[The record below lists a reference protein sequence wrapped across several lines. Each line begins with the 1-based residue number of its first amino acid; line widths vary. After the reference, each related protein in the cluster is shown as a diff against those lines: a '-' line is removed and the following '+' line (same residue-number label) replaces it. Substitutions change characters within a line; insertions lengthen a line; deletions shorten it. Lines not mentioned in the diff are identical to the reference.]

1 MNELNREKYTL
12 AMSENLQLLRAK
24 LGLTQQEVC
33 RLVGVSRQSIV
44 QAERSHKLAWNT
56 YLALV
61 FLFSKNEQTRSLM
74 AFLDIYPQE
83 FDRLFEKTEE
93 VRQ

>member
-1 MNELNREKYTL
+1 MYDLNREKYTV
-12 AMSENLQLLRAK
+12 AMAENLQLLRAK

-33 RLVGVSRQSIV
+33 QLVGVSRQSIV

-61 FLFSKNEQTRSLM
+61 FLFSKNDQTKSLM
-74 AFLDIYPQE
+74 SFLDIYPRE
-83 FDRLFEKTEE
+83 FDRIFETGEE
-93 VRQ
+93 VQR

>member
-1 MNELNREKYTL
+1 MYDLNREKYTV
-12 AMSENLQLLRAK
+12 AMAENLQLLRAK

-33 RLVGVSRQSIV
+33 QLVGVSRQSIV
-44 QAERSHKLAWNT
+44 QAERNHKLAWNT

-74 AFLDIYPQE
+74 AFFDIYPQE
-83 FDRLFEKTEE
+83 FDRIFELREE
-93 VRQ
+93 VR